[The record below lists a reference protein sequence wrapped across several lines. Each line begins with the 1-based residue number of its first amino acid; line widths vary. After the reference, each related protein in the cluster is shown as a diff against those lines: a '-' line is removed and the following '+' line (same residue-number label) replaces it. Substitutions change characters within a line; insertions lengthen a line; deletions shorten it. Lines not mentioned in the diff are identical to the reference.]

1 MKFSPGKCYKDLLLE
16 YLSMAIG
23 DLAYLPPFEDYC
35 NEYLQ
40 DYSIE
45 ELEKVAKKFNKKG
58 HTYFAFMV
66 GVTWANC
73 MHTWEKEVKKLSEAD
88 AEDFVVYSQ
97 SALDSLMSLLG
108 VEDLSSDDM
117 AEFVEELIENNG
129 VSDYDDDI
137 DDEEDEDDFDED
149 DDMLG

>member
-40 DYSIE
+40 EYDIE
-45 ELEKVAKKFNKKG
+45 ELEKVARKFNKKG

-66 GVTWANC
+66 GVTWSNC
-73 MHTWEKEVKKLSEAD
+73 MHTWEKEVKKLSEED
-88 AEDFVVYSQ
+88 AEDFIVYSQ

-117 AEFVEELIENNG
+117 AEFVEELIDG
-129 VSDYDDDI
+129 SDDYD
-137 DDEEDEDDFDED
+137 DED
-149 DDMLG
+149 DDDDEDEYLDDEDIVD

>member
-117 AEFVEELIENNG
+117 AEFVEELIENDG
-129 VSDYDDDI
+129 VSDYDDDEDI
-137 DDEEDEDDFDED
+137 DEEDDFDED

>member
-35 NEYLQ
+35 NEYLV

-73 MHTWEKEVKKLSEAD
+73 MHTWEKEVKKLSEED
-88 AEDFVVYSQ
+88 AEDFIVYSQ

-117 AEFVEELIENNG
+117 AEFVEELIENDG
-129 VSDYDDDI
+129 VSDYDDDEDI
-137 DDEEDEDDFDED
+137 DDEDDFDED

>member
-16 YLSMAIG
+16 YLSMVIG
-23 DLAYLPPFEDYC
+23 DLSYLPGFENYHP
-35 NEYLQ
+35 EYLK

-45 ELEKVAKKFNKKG
+45 YLEKLVKKFSKKG

-73 MHTWEKEVKKLSEAD
+73 MHTWEKEVKKLSGED
-88 AEDFVVYSQ
+88 AEDFIVYSQ

-108 VEDLSSDDM
+108 VEDLSSGDM
-117 AEFVEELIENNG
+117 AEFVEELIENDG
-129 VSDYDDDI
+129 VSDYDDD
-137 DDEEDEDDFDED
+137 EEK
-149 DDMLG
+149 MMTLMKMMIC

>member
-1 MKFSPGKCYKDLLLE
+1 MNFSPGKCYKDLLLE
-16 YLSMAIG
+16 YLSMVIG
-23 DLAYLPPFEDYC
+23 DLSYLPGFENYHL
-35 NEYLQ
+35 EYLK
-40 DYSIE
+40 DFPIE
-45 ELEKVAKKFNKKG
+45 ELEKVVRKFSKRG
-58 HTYFAFMV
+58 HTYFSFMV

-117 AEFVEELIENNG
+117 AEFVEELIENDG
-129 VSDYDDDI
+129 VSDYDDI